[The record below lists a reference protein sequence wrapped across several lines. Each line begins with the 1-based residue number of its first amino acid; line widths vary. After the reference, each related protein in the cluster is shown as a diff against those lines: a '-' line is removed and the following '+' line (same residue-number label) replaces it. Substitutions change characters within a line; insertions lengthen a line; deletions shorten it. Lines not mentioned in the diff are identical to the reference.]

1 MSRLN
6 VTASSLVYSSTLR
19 DLYLRIGESGWSVK
33 KVKFDKKED
42 HYVATAK
49 NDFGEEI
56 EKTGPDEQMAVRN
69 LVLAI
74 ERKNHMRTAAMER
87 IGMWKAD
94 WSDQL
99 QPIAEAYAKAPVY
112 DPKAAAAYKALAD
125 DSMRRAEV
133 LRNQLHVEEV
143 NNPEPYPHAQA
154 MADDIH
160 KRQHFLVSTANSE
173 HPLWTPEQ
181 NTAFRIVHDVL
192 GHGVSGGDFGWEGEN
207 KACAAH
213 FPLLSAE
220 AQKALFSECIAQTA
234 YGAHYRHFGP
244 QKVALFPQF
253 YEPAQKAEGVHPNFQ
268 GIHPSQS
275 VAPTAMPAI
284 KPSKPVGLPKDNVA
298 PHEQE
303 AQGAPVSMNYV
314 PGVDIGKTGA
324 VLPGQDVD
332 PTLGDPNAGYQT
344 GIPAMEPNAYLHHGD
359 PLQAQDTIHNA
370 SLIDTEWAKLKTGEN
385 KPDYERMKLAI
396 VNAFRAVLLSPR
408 KDLRWNTIHYQ
419 DISGVPPGVTDPT
432 VYWHALENKRQ
443 AWNVKNFG
451 ENARFSHRPYFK
463 LLPQFERVVYDRN
476 PQAGWEVAKERA
488 QHELFD
494 WEQEEQERIME
505 ADEKLP
511 EENRM
516 NHFEI
521 EKEANKALTKKLE
534 VFLAE
539 HKAYD
544 QPNLFTAS
552 QRTSIIQP
560 TQERLPGEVQATFT
574 VDPTTRSLG
583 IEEWSSLVRG
593 QGNTATALTALRQR
607 YPGYRIVVFDATTLG
622 AEDYWK
628 VMRSKGLVDE
638 ITDDWGERIS
648 AAKEPTKEDTLF
660 PLEPQ
665 VKQQKFDRYGAFMGT
680 HLKAIAQISTHV
692 DALLKAALEDVH
704 EHDGSGHHFRAAV
717 LQLGVSGAGPKVASF
732 AWLLLQPTT
741 SQLATIDTH
750 IMDVLGHNYDKEMN
764 TRDYFKYERE
774 LQAGRDAAG
783 YEHVPLGAFQWGMWD
798 NKRTGEGSHQDHSGL
813 RVLDPVPHESIDW
826 QTKEQNLKNDAW
838 QAHAPDWW
846 KNTEPARKQVG
857 EEWDETIN
865 APKTQVPF
873 QAVASVF
880 KTSAILR
887 TPWIVHPQSGERLEG
902 QPGQTL
908 MAHAVNT
915 LHLSTPEIWA
925 QVTEA
930 GKA

>member
-1 MSRLN
+1 MRID
-6 VTASSLVYSSTLR
+6 VTAHSLVYSHSLR
-19 DLYLRIGESGWSVK
+19 DLYVRLGDSGWSVK
-33 KVKFDKKED
+33 KVKFDRKED
-42 HYVATAK
+42 EYVAEAK
-49 NDFGEEI
+49 NDYGEI
-56 EKTGPDEQMAVRN
+56 LKATGPNGDMAVRN
-69 LVLAI
+69 LVLKA

-133 LRNQLHVEEV
+133 LRNQLHIEEV
-143 NNPEPYPHAQA
+143 NDPEPYPHAQA

-181 NTAFRIVHDVL
+181 HTAFRIVHDVL

-207 KACAAH
+207 RACAAH
-213 FPLLSAE
+213 LPLLSAE
-220 AQKALFSECIAQTA
+220 AQKALFTECIAQTA
-234 YGAHYRHFGP
+234 YGSHYRHFGP

-284 KPSKPVGLPKDNVA
+284 KPSKPVRLLQDNVA

-303 AQGAPVSMNYV
+303 AMGMPVQMNYV
-314 PGVDIGKTGA
+314 PGVDIGRTGS
-324 VLPGQDVD
+324 VMPGQDVD

-344 GIPAMEPNAYLHHGD
+344 DVQAMEPNAYLHHGD
-359 PLQAQDTIHNA
+359 PLQGQDVMRNA

-419 DISGVPPGVTDPT
+419 DISGVPPGVTDPS
-432 VYWHALENKRQ
+432 VYWDSLENKRQ

-463 LLPQFERVVYDRN
+463 LLPQFERVIYDRN
-476 PQAGWEVAKERA
+476 PQAGWESAKDRA
-488 QHELFD
+488 QHEIFD

-516 NHFEI
+516 SHFEI
-521 EKEANKALTKKLE
+521 EKEANKALTKKIE

-544 QPNLFTAS
+544 QPNLFTA
-552 QRTSIIQP
+552 
-560 TQERLPGEVQATFT
+560 A
-574 VDPTTRSLG
+574 
-583 IEEWSSLVRG
+583 
-593 QGNTATALTALRQR
+593 
-607 YPGYRIVVFDATTLG
+607 
-622 AEDYWK
+622 K
-628 VMRSKGLVDE
+628 
-638 ITDDWGERIS
+638 
-648 AAKEPTKEDTLF
+648 KEPTQDDALF

-665 VKQQKFDRYGAFMGT
+665 IQQQHPKLDRYGAFMGT
-680 HLKAIAQISTHV
+680 HLKVIAQISTHI

-717 LQLGVSGAGPKVASF
+717 MQLGVSGVGPKVASF

-750 IMDVLGHNYDKEMN
+750 IMDVLGHNYEKDMN

-783 YEHVPLGAFQWGMWD
+783 YGHVPLGAFQWGMWD

-813 RVLDPVPHESIDW
+813 RVLDPVPHDSIDW
-826 QTKEQNLKNDAW
+826 ATKEQPINAAGAV
-838 QAHAPDWW
+838 AHKQNWHGQAPDWW

-873 QAVASVF
+873 QTVASVF
-880 KTSAILR
+880 KTSAVLH
-887 TPWIVHPQSGERLEG
+887 TPWFIHPQTGEHITG

-908 MAHAVNT
+908 MQHIT
-915 LHLSTPEIWA
+915 ERTHLSTPEVWA
-925 QVTEA
+925 QVAEA

>member
-1 MSRLN
+1 MD
-6 VTASSLVYSSTLR
+6 VTAHSLVYSHSLR
-19 DLYLRIGESGWSVK
+19 DLYQLVGDAGWSIK
-33 KVKFDKKED
+33 KIKFDKKAD
-42 HYVATAK
+42 QYVATAK
-49 NDFGEEI
+49 NDYGDEI
-56 EKTGPDEQMAVRN
+56 EKTGPDEEMATRN

-74 ERKNHMRTAAMER
+74 QRKNHMRSAAMER

-133 LRNQLHVEEV
+133 LRKQLHVEEV
-143 NNPEPYPHAQA
+143 NDPEPYPHAQA

-160 KRQHFLVSTANSE
+160 KRQRFKVSTANSE

-253 YEPAQKAEGVHPNFQ
+253 YEPVQKAEGVHPNFQ
-268 GIHPSQS
+268 GVHPSQS

-284 KPSKPVGLPKDNVA
+284 KPSKSVGLPKDNIA

-303 AQGAPVSMNYV
+303 QMGMPVQMNYV
-314 PGVDIGKTGA
+314 PGLDRLSAIT
-324 VLPGQDVD
+324 PGQDPD
-332 PTLGDPNAGYQT
+332 PTLTDPNANYQT
-344 GIPAMEPNAYLHHGD
+344 GIEPLPVNAYLHHGD
-359 PLQAQDTIHNA
+359 PLQAEDTLRNA

-385 KPDYERMKLAI
+385 APDYERMKLAI

-432 VYWHALENKRQ
+432 VYWNTLENHRQ

-451 ENARFSHRPYFK
+451 ENARFSHRPYYK
-463 LLPQFERVVYDRN
+463 LIPQFEQLIYQRN
-476 PQAGWEVAKERA
+476 PQAGWQAAKERA
-488 QHELFD
+488 QRELFD
-494 WEQEEQERIME
+494 WEQEEQERVME

-511 EENRM
+511 EEARM
-516 NHFEI
+516 HHYEI
-521 EKEANKALTKKLE
+521 EKEANKALTRKLE

-539 HKAYD
+539 HKGYD
-544 QPNLFTAS
+544 QPELGY
-552 QRTSIIQP
+552 TS
-560 TQERLPGEVQATFT
+560 A
-574 VDPTTRSLG
+574 
-583 IEEWSSLVRG
+583 
-593 QGNTATALTALRQR
+593 
-607 YPGYRIVVFDATTLG
+607 
-622 AEDYWK
+622 K
-628 VMRSKGLVDE
+628 
-638 ITDDWGERIS
+638 
-648 AAKEPTKEDTLF
+648 KEPTQDDQLF

-665 VKQQKFDRYGAFMGT
+665 LQPTQAKLDRYGAFMGT
-680 HLKAIAQISTHV
+680 HLKAIAQISTHA

-704 EHDGSGHHFRAAV
+704 EHDGSGHHFRSAV
-717 LQLGVSGAGPKVASF
+717 MQLGVSGVGPKVASF

-741 SQLATIDTH
+741 SQLATIDVH
-750 IMDVLGHNYDKEMN
+750 IMDVLGHNYEKDMS

-783 YEHVPLGAFQWGMWD
+783 YGAIPLGAFQWGMWD
-798 NKRTGEGSHQDHSGL
+798 AKRTGEGSHQDHSGL
-813 RVLDPVPHESIDW
+813 RALDPVPHDSIDW
-826 QTKEQNLKNDAW
+826 QQKEKMLRGDQTW
-838 QAHAPDWW
+838 QAPDWW

-857 EEWDETIN
+857 EEWDEQIEGPRTKVPYQTLSS
-865 APKTQVPF
+865 AKKTA
-873 QAVASVF
+873 AV
-880 KTSAILR
+880 LR
-887 TPWIVHPQSGERLEG
+887 TPWFTHPQSGEHITG

-908 MAHAVNT
+908 MQHIIEQT
-915 LHLSTPEIWA
+915 HLSTPEVWA
-925 QVTEA
+925 QVAEA

>member
-1 MSRLN
+1 MMSRLN
-6 VTASSLVYSSTLR
+6 VTASSLVYSHNLR
-19 DLYLRIGESGWSVK
+19 DLYTRIGDSGWSVK

-42 HYVATAK
+42 CYVASAK
-49 NDFGEEI
+49 NPHGDEI
-56 EKTGPDEQMAVRN
+56 EKTGPDEGMAVRN
-69 LVLAI
+69 LLLAI
-74 ERKNHMRTAAMER
+74 ERKNHMRSAAMER

-94 WSDQL
+94 WSNQL

-112 DPKAAAAYKALAD
+112 DPKAAAAFKALAD
-125 DSMRRAEV
+125 DSTRRAEV
-133 LRNQLHVEEV
+133 LRNQLHIEET
-143 NNPEPYPHAQA
+143 NDPEPYPNAQA
-154 MADDIH
+154 QADDIH
-160 KRQHFLVSTANSE
+160 KRQHYTVSTANSD

-181 NTAFRIVHDVL
+181 NVNFRIVHDVL

-220 AQKALFSECIAQTA
+220 AQKALFSECIGQTA
-234 YGAHYRHFGP
+234 YAAHYRHFGP
-244 QKVALFPQF
+244 QKMALFPQF

-314 PGVDIGKTGA
+314 PGMDIGRTGS

-332 PTLGDPNAGYQT
+332 PTLTDPNTNYQT
-344 GIPAMEPNAYLHHGD
+344 GVQPMEPNAYLHHGD
-359 PLQAQDTIHNA
+359 PLQAQDTISNA
-370 SLIDTEWAKLKTGEN
+370 SLIDTEWAKLRTGEN
-385 KPDYERMKLAI
+385 EPDYERMKLAI

-419 DISGVPPGVTDPT
+419 DISGVPPGATDPS
-432 VYWHALENKRQ
+432 VYWNSLENKRQ

-463 LLPQFERVVYDRN
+463 LVPQFERMIYDRN
-476 PQAGWEVAKERA
+476 PQGGWEAAKERA

-511 EENRM
+511 EESRI
-516 NHFEI
+516 NHFEV
-521 EKEANKALTKKLE
+521 EKEANQALTKKIE
-534 VFLAE
+534 TFLAE

-544 QPNLFTAS
+544 QPNLFTA
-552 QRTSIIQP
+552 
-560 TQERLPGEVQATFT
+560 
-574 VDPTTRSLG
+574 
-583 IEEWSSLVRG
+583 
-593 QGNTATALTALRQR
+593 
-607 YPGYRIVVFDATTLG
+607 
-622 AEDYWK
+622 
-628 VMRSKGLVDE
+628 
-638 ITDDWGERIS
+638 

-665 VKQQKFDRYGAFMGT
+665 LKQQKLDRYGAFMGT

-692 DALLKAALEDVH
+692 DALLKASLEDVH

-717 LQLGVSGAGPKVASF
+717 LQLGVSGVGPKVASF

-783 YEHVPLGAFQWGMWD
+783 YGHVPLGAFQWGMWD
-798 NKRTGEGSHQDHSGL
+798 MKRTGEGSHQDHSGL
-813 RVLDPVPHESIDW
+813 RVLDPVPYDSIDW
-826 QTKEQNLKNDAW
+826 QAKEQPINAAEAVLHKQNW
-838 QAHAPDWW
+838 HGQAPDWW

-857 EEWDETIN
+857 EEWDETVN
-865 APKTQVPF
+865 TPKTKVPF
-873 QAVASVF
+873 QSVASVF

-887 TPWIVHPQSGERLEG
+887 TPWLVHPQSGERITG
-902 QPGQTL
+902 QPGDTL
-908 MAHAVNT
+908 MQHAVNT
-915 LHLSTPEIWA
+915 LHLSTPEIWT
-925 QVTEA
+925 QVAEA
-930 GKA
+930 GKS

>member
-1 MSRLN
+1 MARIN
-6 VTASSLVYSSTLR
+6 VTASSLVYSHTLR
-19 DLYLRIGESGWSVK
+19 DLYMLVSGSGWSIK
-33 KVKFDKKED
+33 KVKYDKKD
-42 HYVATAK
+42 DCYIASAK
-49 NDFGEEI
+49 NEFGDEI
-56 EKTGPDEQMAVRN
+56 EKTGPDEAMATRN

-74 ERKNHMRTAAMER
+74 QRKNHMRTAAMER
-87 IGMWKAD
+87 VGMWKAD

-125 DSMRRAEV
+125 DSTRRAEV
-133 LRNQLHVEEV
+133 LRNQLHIEEV
-143 NNPEPYPHAQA
+143 NDPEPYPHAQA
-154 MADDIH
+154 MTDDIH

-181 NTAFRIVHDVL
+181 NTNFRIVHDVL

-220 AQKALFSECIAQTA
+220 AQKALFTECIAQTA

-284 KPSKPVGLPKDNVA
+284 KPSKPVGLPKDNIA

-303 AQGAPVSMNYV
+303 SRGLPVNMNYV
-314 PGVDIGKTGA
+314 PGIDIGRTGS
-324 VLPGQDVD
+324 VMPGQDVD
-332 PTLGDPNAGYQT
+332 PTLTDPNAGFQT
-344 GIPAMEPNAYLHHGD
+344 GIQPMEPNAYLHHGD
-359 PLQAQDTIHNA
+359 PLQAQETMHNA

-385 KPDYERMKLAI
+385 EPDYERMKLAI

-419 DISGVPPGVTDPT
+419 DISGVPSGVTDPSI
-432 VYWHALENKRQ
+432 YWNSLENKRQ

-463 LLPQFERVVYDRN
+463 FVPQFERMIYDRD
-476 PQAGWEVAKERA
+476 PQAGWEAAKKRA

-494 WEQEEQERIME
+494 WEQEEQERVME
-505 ADEKLP
+505 TDEQLP
-511 EENRM
+511 QEKRM
-516 NHFEI
+516 NHYEI
-521 EKEANKALTKKLE
+521 EKEANKALTKKIE

-539 HKAYD
+539 NKPYD
-544 QPNLFTAS
+544 QPSLFTA
-552 QRTSIIQP
+552 
-560 TQERLPGEVQATFT
+560 A
-574 VDPTTRSLG
+574 
-583 IEEWSSLVRG
+583 
-593 QGNTATALTALRQR
+593 
-607 YPGYRIVVFDATTLG
+607 
-622 AEDYWK
+622 K
-628 VMRSKGLVDE
+628 
-638 ITDDWGERIS
+638 
-648 AAKEPTKEDTLF
+648 KEPTQDDSLF

-665 VKQQKFDRYGAFMGT
+665 INPPKLDRYGAFMGV
-680 HLKAIAQISTHV
+680 HIKAISQISTHV

-717 LQLGVSGAGPKVASF
+717 LQLGVSGVGPKVASF

-750 IMDVLGHNYDKEMN
+750 IMDALGHNYEKEMS
-764 TRDYFKYERE
+764 TRDYFKFERE

-783 YEHVPLGAFQWGMWD
+783 YGHVPLGAFQWSMWD

-813 RVLDPVPHESIDW
+813 RVLDPIPYDSIDW
-826 QTKEQNLKNDAW
+826 KAKEQPIDSAGAVLHKENW
-838 QAHAPDWW
+838 HSQAPDWW
-846 KNTEPARKQVG
+846 KNTDPYRKQVG
-857 EEWDETIN
+857 EEWDESISTS
-865 APKTQVPF
+865 KTQVPF
-873 QAVASVF
+873 RSVASIF
-880 KTSAILR
+880 KTSLVLR
-887 TPWIVHPQSGERLEG
+887 MPWFAHPQTGERITG
-902 QPGQTL
+902 QPGETL
-908 MAHAVNT
+908 MQHIT
-915 LHLSTPEIWA
+915 GTTHLSTPDVWT
-925 QVTEA
+925 QVAEA
-930 GKA
+930 GKT

>member
-1 MSRLN
+1 MSRVN
-6 VTASSLVYSSTLR
+6 VTASSLVYSHSLR
-19 DLYLRIGESGWSVK
+19 DLYVRIGETGWSVK

-42 HYVATAK
+42 CYVASAK
-49 NDFGEEI
+49 NVYGDEL
-56 EKTGPDEQMAVRN
+56 EKTGPDEAMAVRN
-69 LVLAI
+69 LLLAI

-112 DPKAAAAYKALAD
+112 DPKAAAAFKELAD

-133 LRNQLHVEEV
+133 LRNQLHIEET
-143 NNPEPYPHAQA
+143 NDPEPYPHAQA

-160 KRQHFLVSTANSE
+160 KRQHFIVSKANNE

-181 NTAFRIVHDVL
+181 NVAFRIVHDIL
-192 GHGVSGGDFGWEGEN
+192 GYAVSGGDFGWEGEN

-220 AQKALFSECIAQTA
+220 AQKALFTECIAQTA

-275 VAPTAMPAI
+275 VAPKAMPAI

-298 PHEQE
+298 SHEQE
-303 AQGAPVSMNYV
+303 AQGLPVSMNYV
-314 PGVDIGKTGA
+314 PGVDIAPRTGS
-324 VLPGQDVD
+324 VLPGQEVD
-332 PTLGDPNAGYQT
+332 PTLADPNAGYQT
-344 GIPAMEPNAYLHHGD
+344 GIEPMPINAYLHHGD
-359 PLQAQDTIHNA
+359 PLQAQETMHNA

-396 VNAFRAVLLSPR
+396 VNAFRAVLISPR

-419 DISGVPPGVTDPT
+419 DLSGVPPGTTDPS
-432 VYWHALENKRQ
+432 VYWSTLENKRQ

-451 ENARFSHRPYFK
+451 ENARFAHRPYFK
-463 LLPQFERVVYDRN
+463 LLPLFERAIYDRN
-476 PQAGWEVAKERA
+476 PQAGWEAAKKRA
-488 QHELFD
+488 QREMLD

-505 ADEKLP
+505 ADEQLP
-511 EENRM
+511 EDARM
-516 NHFEI
+516 NHFEV
-521 EKEANKALTKKLE
+521 EKEANKALAKKIE

-544 QPNLFTAS
+544 QPNLFTAAKKE
-552 QRTSIIQP
+552 P
-560 TQERLPGEVQATFT
+560 TQE
-574 VDPTTRSLG
+574 DS
-583 IEEWSSLVRG
+583 
-593 QGNTATALTALRQR
+593 
-607 YPGYRIVVFDATTLG
+607 
-622 AEDYWK
+622 
-628 VMRSKGLVDE
+628 
-638 ITDDWGERIS
+638 
-648 AAKEPTKEDTLF
+648 LF

-665 VKQQKFDRYGAFMGT
+665 VQQPKLDRYGAFMGT
-680 HLKAIAQISTHV
+680 HLKAIAQVSTHV

-717 LQLGVSGAGPKVASF
+717 LQLGVPGIGPKVASF

-750 IMDVLGHNYDKEMN
+750 IMDVLGHNYEKEMS
-764 TRDYFKYERE
+764 TRDYFKFERE

-783 YEHVPLGAFQWGMWD
+783 YGHIPLGAFQWGIWD

-813 RVLDPVPHESIDW
+813 RVLDPTPYDAIDW
-826 QTKEQNLKNDAW
+826 QKKEQPINAAEAVLHKEQWHA
-838 QAHAPDWW
+838 QAPDWW
-846 KNTEPARKQVG
+846 KNTEPYRKQVG
-857 EEWDETIN
+857 EEWDASIDS
-865 APKTQVPF
+865 PRTQVPF
-873 QAVASVF
+873 QTIANVF
-880 KTSAILR
+880 KTAAVLR
-887 TPWIVHPQSGERLEG
+887 TPWLVHPQSGERLTG

-908 MAHAVNT
+908 MQHAVSA
-915 LHLSTPEIWA
+915 LHLSTPGIWM
-925 QVTEA
+925 QVQEA
-930 GKA
+930 GKV

>member
-1 MSRLN
+1 MPRIN
-6 VTASSLVYSSTLR
+6 VTASPLHYSSSLR
-19 DLYLRIGESGWSVK
+19 DLYMRISESGWSIR

-42 HYVATAK
+42 YYVASAK
-49 NDFGEEI
+49 NPYGDEI
-56 EKTGPDEQMAVRN
+56 EKTGPDEGMAVRN
-69 LVLAI
+69 LLLAI
-74 ERKNHMRTAAMER
+74 ERKNHMRSAAMER

-125 DSMRRAEV
+125 DSTRRAEV
-133 LRNQLHVEEV
+133 LRNQLHIEEV
-143 NNPEPYPHAQA
+143 NDPEPYPHAQA

-160 KRQHFLVSTANSE
+160 KRQHFTVSTANSE

-181 NTAFRIVHDVL
+181 NTNFRIVHDVL

-220 AQKALFSECIAQTA
+220 AQKALFTECIAQTA

-314 PGVDIGKTGA
+314 PGIDIGKTGA

-463 LLPQFERVVYDRN
+463 LLPQFERTVYDRN
-476 PQAGWEVAKERA
+476 PQAGWQVAKERSL
-488 QHELFD
+488 HEIFD

-516 NHFEI
+516 SHFEI
-521 EKEANKALTKKLE
+521 EKEANKALAKKIE

-544 QPNLFTAS
+544 QPNLFTA
-552 QRTSIIQP
+552 
-560 TQERLPGEVQATFT
+560 A
-574 VDPTTRSLG
+574 
-583 IEEWSSLVRG
+583 
-593 QGNTATALTALRQR
+593 
-607 YPGYRIVVFDATTLG
+607 
-622 AEDYWK
+622 K
-628 VMRSKGLVDE
+628 
-638 ITDDWGERIS
+638 
-648 AAKEPTKEDTLF
+648 KEPTQDDALF

-665 VKQQKFDRYGAFMGT
+665 VQQQQPKLDRYGAFMGT

-717 LQLGVSGAGPKVASF
+717 MQLGVPGCGPKVASF

-750 IMDVLGHNYDKEMN
+750 IMDVLGHNYEKDMS

-783 YEHVPLGAFQWGMWD
+783 YEHLPLGAFQWGMWD
-798 NKRTGEGSHQDHSGL
+798 NKRTGAGSHQDHSGL
-813 RVLDPVPHESIDW
+813 RVLDPVPHDSIDW
-826 QTKEQNLKNDAW
+826 QTKEQPINAAEAVEHKQNW
-838 QAHAPDWW
+838 HGNAPDWW
-846 KNTEPARKQVG
+846 KNTEPYRKQVG
-857 EEWDETIN
+857 EEWDETID
-865 APKTQVPF
+865 APRTQVPF
-873 QAVASVF
+873 QTVASVF
-880 KTSAILR
+880 KTSAVLR
-887 TPWIVHPQSGERLEG
+887 TPWFIHPQSGERLVG

-908 MAHAVNT
+908 MQHIGEQT
-915 LHLSTPEIWA
+915 HLSTPEIWM
-925 QVTEA
+925 QVAEA

>member
-1 MSRLN
+1 MPRLN
-6 VTASSLVYSSTLR
+6 VTASSLVYSHNLR
-19 DLYLRIGESGWSVK
+19 DLYTRIGDSGWSVK
-33 KVKFDKKED
+33 RVKFDKKED
-42 HYVATAK
+42 CYVASAK
-49 NDFGEEI
+49 NPYGDEI
-56 EKTGPDEQMAVRN
+56 EKTGPDEGMAVRN
-69 LVLAI
+69 LLLAI

-112 DPKAAAAYKALAD
+112 DPKAAAAFKALAD
-125 DSMRRAEV
+125 DSTRRAEV
-133 LRNQLHVEEV
+133 LRNQLHIEET
-143 NNPEPYPHAQA
+143 NDPEPYVNAQDQ
-154 MADDIH
+154 ADDIH
-160 KRQHFLVSTANSE
+160 KRQHYTVSTANCD
-173 HPLWTPEQ
+173 HPIWTPEQ
-181 NTAFRIVHDVL
+181 NVNFRIVHDVL

-213 FPLLSAE
+213 FPLLSTE
-220 AQKALFSECIAQTA
+220 AQKALFSECIAQSA
-234 YGAHYRHFGP
+234 YAAHYRHFGP
-244 QKVALFPQF
+244 NKVALFPQF

-284 KPSKPVGLPKDNVA
+284 KPSKPVGLPKDNIA

-303 AQGAPVSMNYV
+303 MQGMPVNMNYV
-314 PGVDIGKTGA
+314 PGMDIGRIGS

-332 PTLGDPNAGYQT
+332 QTLADPNANYQT
-344 GIPAMEPNAYLHHGD
+344 GIQPMEPNAYLHHGD
-359 PLQAQDTIHNA
+359 PLQAQDTITNA

-385 KPDYERMKLAI
+385 EPDYERMKLAI

-419 DISGVPPGVTDPT
+419 DISGVPPGATDPS
-432 VYWHALENKRQ
+432 VYWNSLENKRQ

-463 LLPQFERVVYDRN
+463 LVPQFERMIYDRN
-476 PQAGWEVAKERA
+476 PQGGWEAAKERA

-511 EENRM
+511 EESRM
-516 NHFEI
+516 NHFEV
-521 EKEANKALTKKLE
+521 EKEANAALTKKIE
-534 VFLAE
+534 TFLAE

-544 QPNLFTAS
+544 QPNLFTA
-552 QRTSIIQP
+552 
-560 TQERLPGEVQATFT
+560 
-574 VDPTTRSLG
+574 
-583 IEEWSSLVRG
+583 
-593 QGNTATALTALRQR
+593 
-607 YPGYRIVVFDATTLG
+607 
-622 AEDYWK
+622 
-628 VMRSKGLVDE
+628 
-638 ITDDWGERIS
+638 
-648 AAKEPTKEDTLF
+648 AAKTPTGEDTLF

-665 VKQQKFDRYGAFMGT
+665 LKQQKLDRYGAFMGT

-692 DALLKAALEDVH
+692 DTLLKAALEDVH

-717 LQLGVSGAGPKVASF
+717 LQLGVSGVGPKVASF

-783 YEHVPLGAFQWGMWD
+783 YGHVPLGTFQWGMWD
-798 NKRTGEGSHQDHSGL
+798 MKRTGEGSHQDHSGL
-813 RVLDPVPHESIDW
+813 RVLDPVPYDSIDW
-826 QTKEQNLKNDAW
+826 QAKEQPINAAEAVLHKQNW
-838 QAHAPDWW
+838 HGQAPDWW

-865 APKTQVPF
+865 SPKTKVPF
-873 QAVASVF
+873 QAMASVF

-887 TPWIVHPQSGERLEG
+887 TPWFTHPQTGERITG

-908 MAHAVNT
+908 MQHAT
-915 LHLSTPEIWA
+915 EQTHLSTPEVWA
-925 QVTEA
+925 QVAEA
-930 GKA
+930 GKT

>member
-1 MSRLN
+1 MSRTN
-6 VTASSLVYSSTLR
+6 VTASSLVYSHSLR
-19 DLYLRIGESGWSVK
+19 DLYMLVSESGWSIRK
-33 KVKFDKKED
+33 IKYDKKD
-42 HYVATAK
+42 DCYVASAK
-49 NDFGEEI
+49 NPFGDEI
-56 EKTGPDEQMAVRN
+56 EKTGPDEEMATRN

-74 ERKNHMRTAAMER
+74 QRKNHMRSAAMER
-87 IGMWKAD
+87 IGMWKVD

-125 DSMRRAEV
+125 DSVRRAEV
-133 LRNQLHVEEV
+133 LRKQLHIEEV
-143 NNPEPYPHAQA
+143 NDPEPYPHAQA

-192 GHGVSGGDFGWEGEN
+192 GRSVSGGDFGWEGEN

-220 AQKALFSECIAQTA
+220 AQKALFSECIAQTGYA
-234 YGAHYRHFGP
+234 AHYRHFGP

-253 YEPAQKAEGVHPNFQ
+253 YESAQKAEGVHPNFQ

-284 KPSKPVGLPKDNVA
+284 KPSKPVGLPKDNIV

-303 AQGAPVSMNYV
+303 AMGMPVQMNYV
-314 PGVDIGKTGA
+314 PGVEIGKTGS
-324 VLPGQDVD
+324 VMPGQDVD
-332 PTLGDPNAGYQT
+332 PALTDPNAGYQT
-344 GIPAMEPNAYLHHGD
+344 GVQPMEPNAYLHHGD
-359 PLQAQDTIHNA
+359 PLQAQDTMRNA
-370 SLIDTEWAKLKTGEN
+370 SLIDTEWSKLRTGEN

-419 DISGVPPGVTDPT
+419 DISGVPPGVTDPS
-432 VYWHALENKRQ
+432 VYWDSLENRRQ

-463 LLPQFERVVYDRN
+463 LIPQFERAIYDRN
-476 PQAGWEVAKERA
+476 PQAGWESAKERA

-516 NHFEI
+516 SHFEI
-521 EKEANKALTKKLE
+521 EKEANKALTKKIE

-544 QPNLFTAS
+544 QPNLFTA
-552 QRTSIIQP
+552 
-560 TQERLPGEVQATFT
+560 A
-574 VDPTTRSLG
+574 
-583 IEEWSSLVRG
+583 
-593 QGNTATALTALRQR
+593 
-607 YPGYRIVVFDATTLG
+607 
-622 AEDYWK
+622 K
-628 VMRSKGLVDE
+628 
-638 ITDDWGERIS
+638 
-648 AAKEPTKEDTLF
+648 KEPTQDDSLF
-660 PLEPQ
+660 PYEPQ
-665 VKQQKFDRYGAFMGT
+665 VQQQQPKLDRYGAFMGT
-680 HLKAIAQISTHV
+680 HLKAIAQISTHI

-717 LQLGVSGAGPKVASF
+717 MQLGVPRVGPKVASF

-750 IMDVLGHNYDKEMN
+750 IMDVLGHNYEKEMN
-764 TRDYFKYERE
+764 TRDYFKFERE

-783 YEHVPLGAFQWGMWD
+783 YEHMPLGVFQWGMWD
-798 NKRTGEGSHQDHSGL
+798 HKRTGPGSHQDHSGL
-813 RVLDPVPHESIDW
+813 RVLDPVPYDSIDW
-826 QTKEQNLKNDAW
+826 QTKEQPINAAEAVQHKQNW
-838 QAHAPDWW
+838 HGNAPDWW
-846 KNTEPARKQVG
+846 KATQPARDQVG
-857 EEWDETIN
+857 DEWDEHILS
-865 APKTQVPF
+865 PKTQVPF
-873 QAVASVF
+873 QTIANVF
-880 KTSAILR
+880 KTATVLR
-887 TPWIVHPQSGERLEG
+887 TPWFEHMNGEHLVG
-902 QPGQTL
+902 QPGQSI
-908 MAHAVNT
+908 MAHATQT
-915 LHLSTPEIWA
+915 LHLSTPEVWNQIA
-925 QVTEA
+925 NA
-930 GKA
+930 GKT

>member
-6 VTASSLVYSSTLR
+6 VTAVPLVYSTTIR
-19 DLYLRIGESGWSVK
+19 DLYVRIGDSGWSVK
-33 KVKFDKKED
+33 KVKFDKAED
-42 HYVATAK
+42 CYVASAK
-49 NDFGEEI
+49 NPHGEEI
-56 EKTGPDEQMAVRN
+56 EKTGPTEDMAVRN

-112 DPKAAAAYKALAD
+112 DPKAAAAFKELAD
-125 DSMRRAEV
+125 DSMRRAKV
-133 LRNQLHVEEV
+133 LREQLHIEET
-143 NNPEPYPHAQA
+143 NDPEPYPHAQA

-160 KRQHFLVSTANSE
+160 KRQHFLVSRANSE

-181 NTAFRIVHDVL
+181 NVAFRTVHDVL
-192 GHGVSGGDFGWEGEN
+192 GHSVSGGDFGWEGEN

-220 AQKALFSECIAQTA
+220 AQKALFTECIAQTA

-284 KPSKPVGLPKDNVA
+284 KPSKPVGLPSDNIA

-303 AQGAPVSMNYV
+303 QMGMPVNMNYV
-314 PGVDIGKTGA
+314 PGVDIGKTGS
-324 VLPGQDVD
+324 VMPGQDVD
-332 PTLGDPNAGYQT
+332 PTLADPNAGYQT
-344 GIPAMEPNAYLHHGD
+344 GITPMEPNAYLHHGD
-359 PLQAQDTIHNA
+359 PLQAQDVMRNA
-370 SLIDTEWAKLKTGEN
+370 SLIDTEWAKLRTGEN
-385 KPDYERMKLAI
+385 EPDYERMKLAL

-419 DISGVPPGVTDPT
+419 DISGVPPGVTDPS
-432 VYWHALENKRQ
+432 VYWDTLENRRQ

-451 ENARFSHRPYFK
+451 EGARFSHMPYFK
-463 LLPQFERVVYDRN
+463 LLPKFERAIYDRN
-476 PQAGWEVAKERA
+476 PQAGWEAAKERA
-488 QHELFD
+488 QREIFD

-505 ADEKLP
+505 TDAQLP
-511 EENRM
+511 EESRM
-516 NHFEI
+516 NHYEI
-521 EKEANKALTKKLE
+521 EKEASKALAKKIE

-539 HKAYD
+539 HKTYD
-544 QPNLFTAS
+544 QPDLFTAAKK
-552 QRTSIIQP
+552 TP
-560 TQERLPGEVQATFT
+560 TQG
-574 VDPTTRSLG
+574 DS
-583 IEEWSSLVRG
+583 
-593 QGNTATALTALRQR
+593 
-607 YPGYRIVVFDATTLG
+607 
-622 AEDYWK
+622 
-628 VMRSKGLVDE
+628 
-638 ITDDWGERIS
+638 
-648 AAKEPTKEDTLF
+648 LF

-665 VKQQKFDRYGAFMGT
+665 VEQQQPKLDRYGAFIGT

-704 EHDGSGHHFRAAV
+704 EHDGAGHHFRAAV
-717 LQLGVSGAGPKVASF
+717 LQLGVPGVGPKVASF

-750 IMDVLGHNYDKEMN
+750 MMDVLGHNYEKEMN
-764 TRDYFKYERE
+764 TRDYFKFERE

-783 YEHVPLGAFQWGMWD
+783 YGHVPLGAFQWGMWD
-798 NKRTGEGSHQDHSGL
+798 NKRTGPGSHQDHSGL
-813 RVLDPVPHESIDW
+813 RVLDPVPYDSIDW
-826 QTKEQNLKNDAW
+826 QAKEQPINAAEAVLHKQNW
-838 QAHAPDWW
+838 HGQAPDWW
-846 KNTEPARKQVG
+846 KNTEPYRKQVG
-857 EEWDETIN
+857 EEWDESIDS
-865 APKTQVPF
+865 PKTLVPF
-873 QAVASVF
+873 QTTASVF
-880 KTSAILR
+880 KTAAVLR
-887 TPWIVHPQSGERLEG
+887 SPWFTHPQTGERITG

-908 MAHAVNT
+908 MQHIT
-915 LHLSTPEIWA
+915 EQTHLSTPEVWA
-925 QVTEA
+925 QIDEA
-930 GKA
+930 GKS